1 MKKLGIAFVGLLALS
16 ACTTTKYVVSD
27 VTRFHE
33 LPGSGNGASF
43 AIVPSDDDQQTSL
56 AFKTFSDVVA
66 DALQARGL
74 QAFSGDGS
82 SPDYVVTFSYD
93 VEGPSPDTYSRYGA
107 GRYGFGYG
115 FGYYGRY
122 GGFGYGPGND
132 VRTKQ
137 IYIRRVDLDIFEG
150 PSYGTDSAK
159 RVFEGHAVSEG
170 TTNQVEPVLPYMIQA
185 IFRDFPGASGE
196 SVKVKVEVPPGT
208 ETASVPKARRSY

>member
-1 MKKLGIAFVGLLALS
+1 MKKFAVALVGVLALS
-16 ACTTTKYVVSD
+16 ACTSTKYVVSD

-33 LPGSGNGASF
+33 LPMSGDGASF
-43 AIVPSDDDQQTSL
+43 AIAPVNEDQQTSL
-56 AFKTFSDVVA
+56 AFKTFSDVVV

-74 QAFSGDGS
+74 REFSGEGS
-82 SPDYVVTFSYD
+82 TPDYVVTFTYEVD
-93 VEGPSPDTYSRYGA
+93 GPSPDTYSRYGA

-122 GGFGYGPGND
+122 GGIGYGPGSD
-132 VRTKQ
+132 VKTKQ

-150 PSYGTDSAK
+150 PTYGTDSAK

-196 SVKVKVEVPPGT
+196 SIIVKVEVPPAEQT
-208 ETASVPKARRSY
+208 TSVPKARRSY